1 MLKETWFIIKT
12 IGNISYNGI
21 KYLINRDY
29 DKYLINIANYL
40 SNENLFYIKLMQAL
54 SSNNDLLTPRLTDY
68 FINFTDN
75 VPYKQD
81 EVDYSFLTTIKTIK
95 TTNPE
100 LSIDESTLTYINSG
114 IIAIVFKA
122 NMNGKDIII
131 KTVRKNID
139 SKINEAITNIEF
151 IINILKHFHYF
162 RLSTI
167 VDIFIEN
174 KKLMLDQSNFIN
186 EMNNMITFRKKIS
199 SQNEI
204 VIPIV
209 YEEFTKENPNIIVMD
224 FIQGYKLKDITNVDE
239 MERYTRIM
247 AKFWVKCYIF
257 YGMYHCDIHPGNVI
271 FMKDNNNDN
280 LKICLIDFG
289 IIGTLTKEEK
299 NNLLLF
305 MMNIGKQDYDELTHT
320 LLSYFTQPPGLVDSL
335 TTDEYDDVY
344 TNIMHICRDKFSNA
358 QNIAAVDIL
367 NMNKHMYKYNYK
379 MSNDFSKLELAL
391 VISDS
396 VINKLVGD
404 KRYFNYLID
413 AIKEIIPDYD

>member
-1 MLKETWFIIKT
+1 MFKQSWFIIKT

-21 KYLINRDY
+21 KYLINKDY

-40 SNENLFYIKLMQAL
+40 SNENIFYVKIMQAL
-54 SSNNDLLTPRLTDY
+54 SSNNDLLTPKLTDY

-81 EVDYSFLTTIKTIK
+81 EIDYSFLNTIATVQE
-95 TTNPE
+95 THPE
-100 LSIDESTLTYINSG
+100 LSIDKSTLTYINSG

-131 KTVRKNID
+131 KTIRKNID
-139 SKINEAITNIEF
+139 EKINEAITNIEF
-151 IINILKHFHYF
+151 IINILKRFHYF

-167 VDIFIEN
+167 VDVFEEN

-186 EMNNMITFRKKIS
+186 EMNNMISFRKKIS

-204 VIPIV
+204 VIPFV
-209 YEEFTKENPNIIVMD
+209 YEEFTRSNPNIIVMD
-224 FIQGYKLKDITNVDE
+224 FIQGYKLKDITDPTEKVK
-239 MERYTRIM
+239 YTRIM

-271 FMKDNNNDN
+271 FMKDSNDK
-280 LKICLIDFG
+280 LQICLIDFG
-289 IIGTLTKEEK
+289 IVGSLTKEEK

-305 MMNIGKQDYDELTHT
+305 MINIGKKDYNELTHT
-320 LLSYFTQPPGLVDSL
+320 LLSCFTQPPGLTDAL
-335 TTDEYDDVY
+335 TPDEYDDIY
-344 TNIMHICRDKFSNA
+344 TKIMHICRSKFKNA
-358 QNIAAVDIL
+358 ENIVASDIL
-367 NMNKHMYKYNYK
+367 NMNRYLYRYNYK
-379 MSNDFSKLELAL
+379 MSNEFSKLELAL

-396 VINKLVGD
+396 VINKLVSD
-404 KRYFNYLID
+404 RRYFNYLID